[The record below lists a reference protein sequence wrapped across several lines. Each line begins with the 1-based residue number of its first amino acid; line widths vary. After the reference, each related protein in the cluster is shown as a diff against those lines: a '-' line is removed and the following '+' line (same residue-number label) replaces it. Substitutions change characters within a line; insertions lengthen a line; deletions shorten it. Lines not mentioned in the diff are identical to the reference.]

1 MDLKFDDRP
10 REGAD
15 GALGNAQHLT
25 AAMRSVLIDDIGV
38 DPDEATPRDWYQAL
52 ACVIRGHLS
61 RRQIE
66 ATRAQNGSGKKRLYY
81 LSMEYLPGRSLM
93 KTLLD
98 LGATE
103 VAGVALAEVGQ
114 DLEDVAAQE
123 NDAALGNG
131 GLGRLAAC
139 LLDSMA
145 AHGYPGSGY
154 GLRYEFGMFSQG
166 IEGGQQV
173 EFPERWL
180 RFGNP
185 WEFERPA
192 VTYPV
197 KFHGRVVA
205 SSKNKKSGRHE
216 WIDTDDVVAVAH
228 DMPVAGYGNRS
239 VAGLRLWAAH
249 AADSFSLS
257 DFNRGDY
264 IEAVRNKTRS
274 ENLAKVLYPNDATAF
289 GKELRLKQEHFFVSA
304 SLQDI
309 IREYLE
315 HHDGFDAFPDRIGI
329 QLNDTHPA
337 QAVAELMR
345 LLYDEHGISWKKA
358 WSITTRTF
366 AYTNHTLLPEALET
380 WPIGMIQAVLP
391 RHLEIIYRI
400 NHEFLK
406 TVQATFPHSPE
417 MQSRLSLID
426 DASQSIR
433 MAHLA
438 IVGSHKVNGVAALH
452 TELLRSKT
460 FPEFDR
466 LYPGKFVNVTNGITP
481 RRWLL
486 QANPGL
492 SKLISR
498 EIGDGWATDLSQLR
512 DLKPLSED
520 DGFRE
525 RFKAAKQANKQRLAD
540 WLSQRHGLHVDP
552 ASMFDVQVK
561 RIHEYKRQ
569 LLNLLHVIARHN
581 RIRDGETGITP
592 RTVLF
597 SGKAAPGY
605 YMAKLIIR
613 LINDVAAVV
622 NGDPAADGALRVVF
636 VPNYNVSSAEI
647 IIPACDLSQQISTA
661 GTEASGT
668 GNMKLALNGALTIGT
683 MDGANIE
690 IREEVGPENI
700 FIFGLTADQAEELRS
715 DGYDPSAVYKRTPEL
730 QRAVDMI
737 RDGAFSPGEPDRY
750 RHVFDALVPGGDHFL
765 LLADFDSYISCQ
777 QKVDAVYG
785 DQAEWFRRAIL
796 NVAGVGKFS
805 SDRTVHGYAR
815 DIWNIETA

>member
-1 MDLKFDDRP
+1 MDLNCDSRVRKDDL
-10 REGAD
+10 GS
-15 GALGNAQHLT
+15 LGNVSELK
-25 AAMRSVLIDDIGV
+25 AAMHSFLIDSVGV

-52 ACVIRGHLS
+52 ARVIRGHLS

-66 ATRAQNGSGKKRLYY
+66 SARKQNGNGAKRIYY
-81 LSMEYLPGRSLM
+81 LSMEYLPGRSLI
-93 KTLLD
+93 KNLLD
-98 LGATE
+98 LGAYD
-103 VAGVALAEVGQ
+103 VARKALAEVGQ
-114 DLEDVAAQE
+114 DLGQVAEQE
-123 NDAALGNG
+123 KDAALGNG

-180 RFGNP
+180 RYGNP

-197 KFHGRVVA
+197 KFHGRVI
-205 SSKNKKSGRHE
+205 SSTKDKKSGRRQ

-228 DMPVAGYGNRS
+228 DMPVAGYGNRA

-309 IREYLE
+309 IRDYLE
-315 HHDGFDAFPDRIGI
+315 RHEGFDEFPNVVGI

-345 LLYDEHGISWKKA
+345 LLYDEHGLAWKTA

-380 WPIGMIQAVLP
+380 WPIGMIQSVLP

-406 TVQATFPHSPE
+406 TVRATFPNTPD
-417 MQSRLSLID
+417 MQSRLSLVD

-492 SKLISR
+492 SDLISR
-498 EIGDGWATDLSQLR
+498 EIGSGWATDLSAMDAIR
-512 DLKPLSED
+512 PLAEKEK
-520 DGFRE
+520 FRAE
-525 RFKAAKQANKQRLAD
+525 FMTVKQHNKKRLAD
-540 WLSQRHGLHVDP
+540 WLQTKHGLSID
-552 ASMFDVQVK
+552 AGSMFDVQVK
-561 RIHEYKRQ
+561 RIHESKRQ
-569 LLNLLHVIARHN
+569 LLNLLHV
-581 RIRDGETGITP
+581 
-592 RTVLF
+592 
-597 SGKAAPGY
+597 
-605 YMAKLIIR
+605 
-613 LINDVAAVV
+613 
-622 NGDPAADGALRVVF
+622 
-636 VPNYNVSSAEI
+636 
-647 IIPACDLSQQISTA
+647 
-661 GTEASGT
+661 
-668 GNMKLALNGALTIGT
+668 
-683 MDGANIE
+683 
-690 IREEVGPENI
+690 
-700 FIFGLTADQAEELRS
+700 
-715 DGYDPSAVYKRTPEL
+715 
-730 QRAVDMI
+730 
-737 RDGAFSPGEPDRY
+737 
-750 RHVFDALVPGGDHFL
+750 
-765 LLADFDSYISCQ
+765 
-777 QKVDAVYG
+777 
-785 DQAEWFRRAIL
+785 
-796 NVAGVGKFS
+796 
-805 SDRTVHGYAR
+805 
-815 DIWNIETA
+815 

>member
-1 MDLKFDDRP
+1 MNLNSESHVRMDDLGSLGDVSGLK
-10 REGAD
+10 
-15 GALGNAQHLT
+15 T
-25 AAMRSVLIDDIGV
+25 SMRSFLINSVGV
-38 DPDEATPRDWYQAL
+38 DPDDATPRDWYQAL
-52 ACVIRGHLS
+52 ALVIRGHLS
-61 RRQIE
+61 RRQIDF
-66 ATRAQNGSGKKRLYY
+66 ARAQNSQAKKRIFY

-93 KTLLD
+93 KNLLD
-98 LGATE
+98 LGAAD
-103 VAGVALAEVGQ
+103 VARKALSEVGQ

-173 EFPERWL
+173 EMPERWL
-180 RFGNP
+180 RHGNP
-185 WEFERPA
+185 WEFERSA

-197 KFHGRVVA
+197 KFHGRVTP
-205 SSKNKKSGRHE
+205 STTDKKSGRHQ

-228 DMPVAGYGNRS
+228 DMPVAGFGNRS

-264 IEAVRNKTRS
+264 IEAVRNKTQS

-289 GKELRLKQEHFFVSA
+289 GRELRLKQEYFFVSA

-309 IREYLE
+309 IGQYLE
-315 HHDGFDAFPDRIGI
+315 DHDNFDAFPDRIGI

-337 QAVAELMR
+337 QAVAEMMR
-345 LLYDEHGISWKKA
+345 LLFDEYGISWEKA

-380 WPIGMIQAVLP
+380 WPIGMIQSVLP

-406 TVQATFPHSPE
+406 TVEEAFPHAPE
-417 MQSRLSLID
+417 MQSRLSLVD
-426 DASQSIR
+426 DTSQCIR

-466 LYPGKFVNVTNGITP
+466 LYPGKFVNVTNGVTP

-492 SKLISR
+492 SGLISR
-498 EIGDGWATDLSQLR
+498 EIGDGWTTDLSQLS
-512 DLKPLSED
+512 DLRPMADNED
-520 DGFRE
+520 FRKE
-525 RFKAAKQANKQRLAD
+525 FMAEKLAGKQRLAA
-540 WLSQRHGLHVDP
+540 WLSSKYDMHVDP
-552 ASMFDVQVK
+552 TSLFDVQVK

-569 LLNLLHVIARHN
+569 LLNLLHVITSYN
-581 RIRDGETGITP
+581 RIRDGASNPVP

-613 LINDVAAVV
+613 LINDVAATV
-622 NGDPAADGALRVVF
+622 NDDPAIDGALRVVF
-636 VPNYNVSSAEI
+636 VPNYNVTSAEV
-647 IIPACDLSQQISTA
+647 IIPACDLSEQISTA

-690 IREEVGPENI
+690 IRDEVGPDNM
-700 FIFGLTADQAEELRS
+700 FIFGLTAEEAEELRS
-715 DGYDPSAVYKRTPEL
+715 SGYDPKAVYKQVPEL
-730 QRAVDMI
+730 QRALDMI
-737 RDGAFSPGEPDRY
+737 RDGAFSPREPNRY
-750 RHVFDALVPGGDHFL
+750 RNIFDALLAGGDHYL
-765 LLADFDSYISCQ
+765 LLADYASYVACQ
-777 QKVDAVYG
+777 EQVEAVYG
-785 DQAEWFRRAIL
+785 DPGEWSRRAIL

-815 DIWNIETA
+815 DIWGIEPV